1 MSNFDAYNLDEQA
14 AITHLKEQ
22 GYVVIE
28 NLLDTNE
35 IGVLSKA
42 VDRIFKQ
49 EREKPFNP
57 SDINDDEDDQSL
69 REYLINSYKISEN
82 ESERLMNRIKHT
94 RKLNHDTPWPLPP
107 DKMNKSFLHVPTL
120 FDYDKSQR
128 IWNLP
133 AKLQQCEKLI
143 EHPILLSLV
152 KAMLDED
159 CVLSDISATSIGP
172 NSGGSGAWHIDAPL
186 TQMPE
191 PLPEIPLAVQ
201 NAWIIDDFTV
211 DNGATHVVPKSHLSR
226 KKPGWCYDDIE
237 N

>member
-35 IGVLSKA
+35 IGALSKA

-49 EREKPFNP
+49 ERENPFNP

-133 AKLQQCEKLI
+133 AKLQQSEKLI

-152 KAMLDED
+152 RAMLEED

-172 NSGGSGAWHIDAPL
+172 NSVNIFKYDFILFFNFHLFLILTWLWHTVLLQKYSG
-186 TQMPE
+186 
-191 PLPEIPLAVQ
+191 LPSFPQFLLHELVICGFYL
-201 NAWIIDDFTV
+201 
-211 DNGATHVVPKSHLSR
+211 
-226 KKPGWCYDDIE
+226 
-237 N
+237 